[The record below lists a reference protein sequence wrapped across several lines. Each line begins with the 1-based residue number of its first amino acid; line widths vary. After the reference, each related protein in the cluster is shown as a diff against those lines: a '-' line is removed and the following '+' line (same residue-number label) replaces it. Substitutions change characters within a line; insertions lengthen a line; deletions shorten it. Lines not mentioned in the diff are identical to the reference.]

1 MPETILKT
9 KTKLNKTR
17 NYIWS
22 SLKNGTC
29 KMKYRVRW
37 CRAWQFEE
45 VEPVEDVDSDSM
57 KSCTI
62 CTNSSSSILP
72 MSVSFLLYLFS
83 FLFIWLEEKRVWFK
97 LLRGHCCLYICE
109 LWRWINNS
117 CAVADYWC
125 PCNDNKVNWEIYY
138 HILFTTLSLL
148 LLLSGSCGYYS
159 SIFGDIEPYY

>member
-1 MPETILKT
+1 MA
-9 KTKLNKTR
+9 
-17 NYIWS
+17 IWGS
-22 SLKNGTC
+22 GTG
-29 KMKYRVRW
+29 RGRW
-37 CRAWQFEE
+37 FRFYE
-45 VEPVEDVDSDSM
+45 VLYHLYQLVFFYTSHV
-57 KSCTI
+57 C
-62 CTNSSSSILP
+62 
-72 MSVSFLLYLFS
+72 SFLLYLFS

-159 SIFGDIEPYY
+159 SIFGDIEVRLDLCTFHTIREYVNKY